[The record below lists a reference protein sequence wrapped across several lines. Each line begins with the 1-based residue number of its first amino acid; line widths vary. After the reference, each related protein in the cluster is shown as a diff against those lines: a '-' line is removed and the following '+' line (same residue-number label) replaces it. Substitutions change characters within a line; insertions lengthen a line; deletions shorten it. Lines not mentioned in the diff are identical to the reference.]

1 VSDVAAE
8 LDASLRPGSV
18 IIGKYRVE
26 RVLGAGGMAVVLAA
40 RDLRLGRLVALKVL
54 RSDTAQNPELCQRF
68 AREARVVAQMQS
80 DHVPRVLDVD
90 ELPDVGQLLVLE
102 YLEGKDLRRV
112 LEAEGSLPVA
122 RAVDLVLDACE
133 AVAEA
138 HSLGIVHRD
147 LKPANLLL
155 ERKKDGSE
163 QVKVLDFGIS
173 KWLSA
178 PEDDSQMTT
187 NSDVFGSPLYMS
199 PEQLRSSRY
208 VTGRTDVWALAVI
221 LYELVSG
228 QAPFDAE
235 SRSEVVGAVLHRD
248 PKPLLELRP
257 NAPLELWKVLERA
270 LHKDPGH
277 RTPSVLALARELAP
291 FGTERAQRSFASIER
306 VCASGA
312 GVETDADAA
321 LPEETSSQA
330 ARKRSRVWPAML
342 LGFAAGTV
350 VLLVFAAQGKAPVV
364 EPDSANEPAV
374 VRAPPAAERPAA
386 AVPTGRFAASSL
398 PDPQP
403 APSLPASAQRAPR
416 ARPTAIAAAR
426 APVPPKSS
434 APALPASASLPPIC
448 PDLRCERK

>member
-1 VSDVAAE
+1 VVSDVPAD

-18 IIGKYRVE
+18 ISGKYRVE

-54 RSDTAQNPELCQRF
+54 RRDTAQNPELCQRF

-80 DHVPRVLDVD
+80 DHVPRVLDVED
-90 ELPDVGQLLVLE
+90 LPDVGQLLVLE

-112 LEAEGSLPVA
+112 LEAEGPLPVA
-122 RAVDLVLDACE
+122 RAVDLVLEACE

-155 ERKKDGSE
+155 ERKKDGSD

-178 PEDDSQMTT
+178 PEEDSQMTT

-228 QAPFDAE
+228 QAPFDGE

-257 NAPLELWKVLERA
+257 TVPPELWKALERA
-270 LHKDPGH
+270 LHKDPRY
-277 RTPSVLALARELAP
+277 RTPSVFALAREIAR
-291 FGTERAQRSFASIER
+291 FGTERGQRSLASIER

-321 LPEETSSQA
+321 SSEQTPGPG
-330 ARKRSRVWPAML
+330 ARKRSRVWPALL

-350 VLLVFAAQGKAPVV
+350 VLLVFAAQGKAPAV
-364 EPDSANEPAV
+364 EPHPANEPAV
-374 VRAPPAAERPAA
+374 VRAPPPLPERPAA
-386 AVPTGRFAASSL
+386 AIPAERPIASSL
-398 PDPQP
+398 ADPQP
-403 APSLPASAQRAPR
+403 APSTPASAPR
-416 ARPTAIAAAR
+416 ARSTTITAAR
-426 APVPPKSS
+426 APAPLKS
-434 APALPASASLPPIC
+434 ATPASPASASLPPIC

>member
-1 VSDVAAE
+1 
-8 LDASLRPGSV
+8 V
-18 IIGKYRVE
+18 ISGKYSVE
-26 RVLGAGGMAVVLAA
+26 RVLGTGGMAVVLAA

-54 RSDTAQNPELCQRF
+54 RSDAARNPELCQRF

-90 ELPDVGQLLVLE
+90 DLPELGQLLVLE

-112 LEAEGSLPVA
+112 LEAEGPLPVA
-122 RAVDLVLDACE
+122 RAVDLVLEACE

-178 PEDDSQMTT
+178 PEEDSRMTT

-228 QAPFDAE
+228 EAPFDGE

-248 PKPLLELRP
+248 PKPLPELRP
-257 NAPLELWKVLERA
+257 NAPLELWKSLERA
-270 LHKDPGH
+270 LHKDPGQ
-277 RTPSVLALARELAP
+277 RTPSVFALAREIAP
-291 FGTERAQRSFASIER
+291 FGTERAQRSLASIER

-321 LPEETSSQA
+321 PPEQTSSPVV
-330 ARKRSRVWPAML
+330 RKRSRIWPAV

-350 VLLVFAAQGKAPVV
+350 VLLVFAAQGKAPAVA
-364 EPDSANEPAV
+364 PDSASEPAV
-374 VRAPPAAERPAA
+374 VRAPPTPERPAA
-386 AVPTGRFAASSL
+386 PIPAERSAASSL
-398 PDPQP
+398 PAPQP
-403 APSLPASAQRAPR
+403 APSLPASAQRATR
-416 ARPTAIAAAR
+416 ARSGTITAAR
-426 APVPPKSS
+426 APAPPKSAAM
-434 APALPASASLPPIC
+434 APPASASLPPIC